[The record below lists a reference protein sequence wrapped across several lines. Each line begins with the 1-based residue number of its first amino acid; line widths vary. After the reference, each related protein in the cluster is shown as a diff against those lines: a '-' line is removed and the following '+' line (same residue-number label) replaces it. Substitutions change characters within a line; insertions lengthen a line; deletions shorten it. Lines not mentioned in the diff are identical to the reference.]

1 MYEENPFPSASGTQV
16 LKDMFTAIYRPNK
29 SDPSILAEGVTENR
43 NYFNSHKTSMVNLMR
58 RFLGGYIPVDRGN
71 SQDSG
76 IYICDPNFG
85 GCGRVDQMFNFEFVD
100 MSVYDGKNWLGSVEL
115 KRDKIWSQR
124 GYPIIARVRCNDY
137 NHCQDCNATFATR
150 NKGGSCIYCGSSNT
164 KGGGCGHEHMAV
176 HMVKE
181 TTVDNIEAETLTA
194 IKPTNY
200 VLGTVRQKPSQLSN
214 TKPFVFRLTYGGVPY
229 DKKINTFAQACEHIP
244 NLEVGYQVTS
254 DGHTFYRPNKLVSPN
269 GREETFFGTPSLN
282 PTTTNDI
289 MAGQTTSTGERW
301 LLDPEISDLVYQD
314 GRGYGNQTRYLKDDL
329 IAWNNAPS
337 RYPISKMRYAFTME
351 PQQRCYNQSHA
362 GYRGRVKSVMLWAS
376 TGEITCPKCQK
387 TGDPYVRS
395 RGGIDKRECR
405 FCNYDVTNLTPFSS
419 PRPLSLC
426 PSCGKK
432 TDPFNIRSV
441 SSGVRGKLIYPRKKL
456 FVKAEDKVVP
466 LKKIGQKPILLKE
479 RIVLLVTDDAEDGYS
494 YELHLKTL
502 FTTIPI
508 PKDIKEAQALLQI
521 PEGDGGSKSDSC
533 PKDLLCDLLGNP
545 LGTDAPN
552 TQVPVPEGVCELPNG
567 DLINTT
573 ELGCV
578 ALNGDYK
585 GDNTNVTDYVTARAV
600 AAAYPESGVTFPA
613 FTWLVCEGRSQSAYR
628 NDRRKW
634 VDMSVPNQVYRNP
647 QTGESGTLRT
657 FPRFSE
663 GPSYDPRT
671 KTGELLRRSK
681 YLWMNSKSHM
691 MMDIFKHCS
700 INLRGKSP
708 ESVFANPT
716 HRPKALGY
724 VDTSAST
731 AAPLYRC
738 RTCVNMMTYGRDLAF
753 KNDTAGAGNPYGKA
767 WTTIGGAA
775 NLREAWNNGSPERY
789 YPGVEVMW
797 ERRRMGTYTG
807 WVDNNTP
814 TFLARKIDVYSERIL
829 QDEIKTT
836 QQENGWWAWIH
847 DSTIKAMATTPGSY
861 II

>member
-16 LKDMFTAIYRPNK
+16 LKDMFTAIFRPDK
-29 SDPSILAEGVTENR
+29 SDPSKLAEGVNENR
-43 NYFNSHKTSMVNLMR
+43 NYFNSHKASMVNLMR
-58 RFLGGYIPVDRGN
+58 RFLGGYIPVDRGD

-100 MSVYDGKNWLGSVEL
+100 MGVYNAKNWMGSLDL
-115 KRDKIWSQR
+115 KRDKIWSQK
-124 GYPIIARVRCNDY
+124 GYPVIARVRCNDY

-150 NKGGSCIYCGSSNT
+150 TKGRSCIYCGSSNT

-176 HMVKE
+176 HMVRE
-181 TTVDNIEAETLTA
+181 TTVDNIEAQTLTA

-200 VLGTVRQKPSQLSN
+200 VLGTVRQKPAQLSN
-214 TKPFVFRLTYGGVPY
+214 TKPFAFRLTYGGVPY
-229 DKKINTFAQACEHIP
+229 DKEINTFKQACEHIP

-254 DGHTFYRPNKLVSPN
+254 DGYTFYRPNKLVSPD
-269 GREETFFGTPSLN
+269 GKEETFFGTPSLN
-282 PTTTNDI
+282 PTSTTNI
-289 MAGQTTSTGERW
+289 MSSQRTSTGEAW
-301 LLDPEISDLVYQD
+301 QLDPEIADLEYQD
-314 GRGYGNQTRYLKDDL
+314 TAGYRSSKRKLRDDL
-329 IAWNNAPS
+329 LTWNHEPS

-351 PQQRCYNQSHA
+351 PQQRCFNHP
-362 GYRGRVKSVMLWAS
+362 GYRGRDGSELLWGLA
-376 TGEITCPKCQK
+376 GHITCPNCQK
-387 TGDPYVRS
+387 TGAPYDRS
-395 RGGIDKRECR
+395 RGGTVDITCR
-405 FCNYDVTNLTPFSS
+405 YCSFDVSNLTPFSS
-419 PRPLSLC
+419 PRPLTLC
-426 PSCGKK
+426 PECGKK
-432 TDPFNIRSV
+432 TDPLNIRSV

-456 FVKAEDKVVP
+456 FVKADDKVVP
-466 LKKIGQKPILLKE
+466 LKKIGEKPMLLKE
-479 RIVLLVTDDAEDGYS
+479 RTLLLVTDDAEDGYS

-508 PKDIKEAQALLQI
+508 PRDIQEAQALLGI
-521 PEGDGGSKSDSC
+521 GDGEGGSKSDSC

-545 LGTDAPN
+545 LSEDSGKGGPTAD
-552 TQVPVPEGVCELPNG
+552 PEGVCELPNG

-573 ELGCV
+573 ELGCL
-578 ALNGDYK
+578 ALSGDYK
-585 GDNTNVTDYVTARAV
+585 GDNTNVTDYVTARAT
-600 AAAYPESGVTFPA
+600 AAAYPASGVTFPA
-613 FTWLVCEGRSQSAYR
+613 FTWLVCEGRAQSAYR

-634 VDMSVPNQVYRNP
+634 VDMSVPNQVYRDP
-647 QTGESGTLRT
+647 QTGTSGTLRT

-671 KTGELLRRSK
+671 KAGELQRRSK
-681 YLWMNSKSHM
+681 YLWMNPKSHM
-691 MMDIFKHCS
+691 MMDIFNHCS

-708 ESVFANPT
+708 DSAFANPT

-738 RTCVNMMTYGRDLAF
+738 RTCLSMMTYGRDLAF
-753 KNDTAGAGNPYGKA
+753 KNDPSGAGNPYSKP
-767 WTTIGGAA
+767 WTSIGGAA
-775 NLREAWNNGSPERY
+775 NLREAWNNGSPEKY

-807 WVDNNTP
+807 WVDDNTP
-814 TFLARKIDVYSERIL
+814 TFLARRLDVYSERIL
-829 QDEIKTT
+829 QEEIKET
-836 QQENGWWAWIH
+836 QRENGWWYWIH
-847 DSTIKAMATTPGSY
+847 DPTIKAMATSPGAY